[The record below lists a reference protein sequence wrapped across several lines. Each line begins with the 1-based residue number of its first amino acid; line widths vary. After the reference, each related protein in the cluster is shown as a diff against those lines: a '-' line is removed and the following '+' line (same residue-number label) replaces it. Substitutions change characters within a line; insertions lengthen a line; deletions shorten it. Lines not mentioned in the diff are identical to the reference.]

1 MRLEGEPLAGAEHA
15 APPAAGRA
23 RRSALGVAIA
33 VTYLT
38 RLLVALLASFPLI
51 AVVGASGILEFE
63 PGDGKLFEPGGLY
76 LLELLLRERA
86 VLVALVAPTAAL
98 LAFGALL
105 GVLPEWLLLRALA
118 SAATPTSEGA
128 SLSRGLPRLGALAVG
143 SWVARGVL
151 AFVTGALVM
160 TARSFFVSAR
170 DERLVLLA
178 TAVVLLLG
186 LVGWGCLSVL
196 HDLAAIEV
204 ALGGAPPL
212 AALERALLA
221 TRRHA
226 RALAVRYAAWA
237 LASGALLLA
246 GAAAASAF
254 DVTGGGSLAPTAA
267 LLLHQLTLLGQVGLH
282 AAWLSSALAV
292 TTPSRAESR

>member
-1 MRLEGEPLAGAEHA
+1 MRFEGESLAGAERA
-15 APPAAGRA
+15 VPPAGGRS
-23 RRSALGVAIA
+23 RRSALGVAIG

-51 AVVGASGILEFE
+51 AAVGASGILEFE

-86 VLVALVAPTAAL
+86 VLVELVAPTAAL

-118 SAATPTSEGA
+118 SPTPTPTAEGA

-160 TARSFFVSAR
+160 TARSFVVSAR
-170 DERLVLLA
+170 DERLALLA
-178 TAVVLLLG
+178 TGIVLLLG

-196 HDLAAIEV
+196 HDLAAIEIAV
-204 ALGGAPPL
+204 GGAPPL
-212 AALERALLA
+212 AAVERALLA
-221 TRRHA
+221 ARRHA
-226 RALAVRYAAWA
+226 RALAVRYAGWA
-237 LASGALLLA
+237 LASGAVLLA

-254 DVTGGGSLAPTAA
+254 DVTAGGSLAPTAA
-267 LLLHQLTLLGQVGLH
+267 LLLHQLALLGQVGLH
-282 AAWLSSALAV
+282 AAWLSSALAA
-292 TTPSRAESR
+292 TTQRSG